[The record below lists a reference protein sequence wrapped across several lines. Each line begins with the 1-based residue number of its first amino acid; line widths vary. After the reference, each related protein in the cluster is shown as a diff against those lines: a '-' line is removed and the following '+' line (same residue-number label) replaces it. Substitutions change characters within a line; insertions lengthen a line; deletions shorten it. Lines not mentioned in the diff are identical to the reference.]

1 MARQK
6 YQDMLQEHSDKWRAA
21 IGELGRYE
29 GLDERIAE
37 QQAIEREFG
46 EEYELYLAN
55 RDEAS
60 QLEER
65 RAALLA
71 EEAALSVAKQ
81 VEVETDKDLE
91 VSRSRYDPDEH
102 DAARVEHVV
111 TVEELGNARSD
122 HQHWVQ
128 DLAVVEKDLERARL
142 QEQRMARKVAE
153 RAELETAGAAV
164 RFIRQTIKDAGPAV
178 TETLLQNISAVAS
191 DIYGEI
197 MDDFAAELRWERDYE
212 VVVRRGPDDRK
223 FAQLSGGEQMSAA
236 LAVRLA
242 LLKEM
247 SGVDMAFF
255 DEPTQNMD
263 SERRTNL
270 AGQIR
275 DIRGFNQLIVISHDD
290 TFEHHT
296 DNLIRLHKEEDET
309 VIEA

>member
-1 MARQK
+1 
-6 YQDMLQEHSDKWRAA
+6 
-21 IGELGRYE
+21 
-29 GLDERIAE
+29 
-37 QQAIEREFG
+37 
-46 EEYELYLAN
+46 
-55 RDEAS
+55 
-60 QLEER
+60 
-65 RAALLA
+65 
-71 EEAALSVAKQ
+71 
-81 VEVETDKDLE
+81 
-91 VSRSRYDPDEH
+91 
-102 DAARVEHVV
+102 
-111 TVEELGNARSD
+111 
-122 HQHWVQ
+122 
-128 DLAVVEKDLERARL
+128 
-142 QEQRMARKVAE
+142 
-153 RAELETAGAAV
+153 
-164 RFIRQTIKDAGPAV
+164 
-178 TETLLQNISAVAS
+178 
-191 DIYGEI
+191 
-197 MDDFAAELRWERDYE
+197 MDDYAAELRWERDYE

-270 AGQIR
+270 ASQIR